1 MEKPDKVI
9 LLRTTGTEVALSADA
24 AKLPKRIKILNWGD
38 NPNCHGK
45 RVNVGPLFAKCLA
58 AATYPYRKVALDFEH
73 NTFPGTPA
81 YNESSEPRPVAGFGT
96 VEVVEGKGVYLT
108 MSAWTPEGERNAVNF
123 ADVSAGAVTD
133 KDGNVVAVA
142 SVALCRAGAVDG
154 MDFVEAPLSG
164 GVSSALSGII
174 NSKVEKL
181 NVEKLKGSNNLSTV
195 QPFNSSTSKKGQ
207 AMDFKAL
214 LIKSLGLGD
223 DATDEAIQAAL
234 AKALEKK
241 PGEEVP
247 GAEVPGAEKKN
258 QAPSTDHQALNA
270 AVKAA
275 VEEAVKPIQEQVAAL
290 SASAVA
296 HEKQDLIAAAAREGK
311 VIALS
316 ADALAKISVE
326 DLQATIAKTAVT
338 VPLNAQTP
346 GKVKEPTAGG
356 EPTEEQRMIALNCGV
371 SPDIFKK

>member
-38 NPNCHGK
+38 NPNCYGK

-58 AATYPYRKVALDFEH
+58 AAAYPYRKVALDFEH
-73 NTFPGTPA
+73 NTFPGTVA
-81 YNESSEPRPVAGFGT
+81 YKESSEPRPVAGFGT
-96 VEVVEGKGVYLT
+96 VEVVEGKGVFLT
-108 MSAWTPEGERNAVNF
+108 MSAWTPDGERMAVNF

-133 KDGNVVAVA
+133 KEGNVVAVA

-164 GVSSALSGII
+164 GVSSALGGII
-174 NSKVEKL
+174 N
-181 NVEKLKGSNNLSTV
+181 
-195 QPFNSSTSKKGQ
+195 NSENKKGQ

-223 DATDEAIQAAL
+223 DATDEAIKAAL
-234 AKALEKK
+234 AKALERKTE
-241 PGEEVP
+241 PNNEEQ
-247 GAEVPGAEKKN
+247 
-258 QAPSTDHQALNA
+258 QAAMSA
-270 AVKAA
+270 AVKEA
-275 VEEAVKPIQEQVAAL
+275 VAKAVKPIQDQVVAL

-296 HEKQDLIAAAAREGK
+296 RDKQDLIAAAAREGK

-316 ADALAKISVE
+316 ADALAKISVD
-326 DLQATIAKTAVT
+326 DLKATIAKTAVT
-338 VPLNAQTP
+338 VPLSARTP
-346 GKVKEPTAGG
+346 ENMKENPVEGDV
-356 EPTEEQRMIALNCGV
+356 PEEFKAIALNCGV
-371 SPDIFKK
+371 SPEIFKK

>member
-9 LLRTTGTEVALSADA
+9 LLRTTGTELTFLSSDGGRGAAAL
-24 AKLPKRIKILNWGD
+24 PQRIKILNWGD

-73 NTFPGTPA
+73 NTFPGTAA
-81 YNESSEPRPVAGFGT
+81 YKESSEPRPVAGFGT

-108 MSAWTPEGERNAVNF
+108 MSAWTPEGERMAVNF

-174 NSKVEKL
+174 NQEVVDGSGSGRKDDDNSYLQLQL
-181 NVEKLKGSNNLSTV
+181 NTTTKT
-195 QPFNSSTSKKGQ
+195 KKGQ

-234 AKALEKK
+234 EKALKK
-241 PGEEVP
+241 EPVNKEEQE
-247 GAEVPGAEKKN
+247 A
-258 QAPSTDHQALNA
+258 ALSA
-270 AVKAA
+270 AVKEA
-275 VEEAVKPIQEQVAAL
+275 VAEAVKPIQEQVAAL

-338 VPLNAQTP
+338 VPLNARTP
-346 GKVKEPTAGG
+346 GKVNQNGTGG

>member
-1 MEKPDKVI
+1 MEKPEKVI

-24 AKLPKRIKILNWGD
+24 AKLPRRIKILNWGD

-73 NTFPGTPA
+73 NTFPGTAA
-81 YNESSEPRPVAGFGT
+81 YKESSEPRPVAGFGT

-108 MSAWTPEGERNAVNF
+108 MSAWTPEGEKMAVNF

-142 SVALCRAGAVDG
+142 SVALCRAGAVEG

-174 NSKVEKL
+174 NQTEK
-181 NVEKLKGSNNLSTV
+181 
-195 QPFNSSTSKKGQ
+195 QKGQ

-223 DATDEAIQAAL
+223 DAADEAIQAAL
-234 AKALEKK
+234 EKALKK
-241 PGEEVP
+241 EPVNKEEQE
-247 GAEVPGAEKKN
+247 AAM
-258 QAPSTDHQALNA
+258 SA

-275 VEEAVKPIQEQVAAL
+275 VAEAVKPIQEQVAAL

-316 ADALAKISVE
+316 AEALAKIGVE
-326 DLQATIAKTAVT
+326 DLKATIAKTAVT
-338 VPLNAQTP
+338 VPLSARTPDRVNAN
-346 GKVKEPTAGG
+346 GSGS

>member
-9 LLRTTGTEVALSADA
+9 LLRTTGTELTFLSSDGA
-24 AKLPKRIKILNWGD
+24 AGVRALPKRIKILNWGD

-73 NTFPGTPA
+73 NTLPGTAA
-81 YNESSEPRPVAGFGT
+81 YKESQEPRPVAGFGT
-96 VEVVEGKGVYLT
+96 VEVVEGRGVYLT
-108 MSAWTPEGERNAVNF
+108 MTAWTPEGEKMAVNF

-142 SVALCRAGAVDG
+142 SVALCRAGAVEG

-174 NSKVEKL
+174 NKEGIREQGSGNRKQTDPRSLIPNPSSK
-181 NVEKLKGSNNLSTV
+181 
-195 QPFNSSTSKKGQ
+195 QQKGQ

-234 AKALEKK
+234 EKALKK
-241 PGEEVP
+241 EPVNKEEQE
-247 GAEVPGAEKKN
+247 AAM
-258 QAPSTDHQALNA
+258 SA

-275 VEEAVKPIQEQVAAL
+275 VAEAVKPIQEQVAAL

-316 ADALAKISVE
+316 ADALAKISVA

-338 VPLNAQTP
+338 VPLNAQTL

>member
-73 NTFPGTPA
+73 NTFPGTAA
-81 YNESSEPRPVAGFGT
+81 YKESSEPRPVAGFGT
-96 VEVVEGKGVYLT
+96 VEVIEGKGVYLT

-164 GVSSALSGII
+164 DVSSAISGII
-174 NSKVEKL
+174 NKTEGL
-181 NVEKLKGSNNLSTV
+181 EGLEGLEGTNVSGTSQTSQTF
-195 QPFNSSTSKKGQ
+195 QTSQTSKKGQ

-234 AKALEKK
+234 EKAINKEPVNK
-241 PGEEVP
+241 EEQE
-247 GAEVPGAEKKN
+247 AEL
-258 QAPSTDHQALNA
+258 SA

-275 VEEAVKPIQEQVAAL
+275 VAEAVKPIQEQVAAL

-316 ADALAKISVE
+316 AEALAKISVE
-326 DLQATIAKTAVT
+326 DLKATITKTAVT
-338 VPLNAQTP
+338 VPLSARTP
-346 GKVKEPTAGG
+346 GKVNENGAGG
-356 EPTEEQRMIALNCGV
+356 EPTEEQRKIALNCGV
-371 SPDIFKK
+371 SPDIFKNK